1 MLLTGPL
8 TSKEVNHDLQIA
20 HSIWTQAAQGTV
32 LLADVP
38 CKLQMTHGLLTVDDC
53 VNMQH
58 QPLGLAP
65 LAREHANMVDHAHG
79 QMHDSKHILV
89 LTDQV
94 RQA

>member
-1 MLLTGPL
+1 
-8 TSKEVNHDLQIA
+8 
-20 HSIWTQAAQGTV
+20 

-58 QPLGLAP
+58 QLLGLAP